1 MTKPWTESYPPG
13 VSTELELG
21 DYSSVV
27 DVMDES
33 FRRFPDRVAYVCM
46 GRELTFRQLDA
57 ASRALAVWLQEQGAK
72 PGDRVAIMLPNILQ
86 FPVVLAGVLRAAC
99 VAVPVNPL
107 YTARELQHQLDD
119 SGATVAIVLENF
131 AGTLEEIIG
140 KTSVERVVVAS
151 MGDMLGLAKGS
162 MVNFAVRHVKKLVPG
177 YRLPGHV
184 RFNAVL
190 RSGKSG
196 ALKKH
201 DCSLLSIAIL
211 QYTGGTTGVSKGAI
225 LLHRC
230 LVGSMLASEQ
240 WMQPAL
246 QRKGL
251 HGQATVMCALP
262 LYHVFS
268 LVACGLL
275 GMRIGAKNILVPNPR
290 DLNALIDAAVPHKIH
305 LFPAVNTLYQALL
318 AHPRF
323 RELDFSELA
332 IAVGGG
338 MAVQSRVA
346 RDWLQAT
353 GAPVVEA
360 YGLSETA
367 AGGTSNRTDIDSF
380 TGTIGL
386 PVPGIE
392 IRIVDDSGNEVSGG
406 APGEIAIKGP
416 QVMAGYWR
424 RRDDHNQVFTPDGY
438 FKTGDI
444 GIMDTSGFVRI
455 VDRKKD
461 MILVSGFNVY
471 PNEIEE
477 VVSRHPGVLECAAVG
492 VPDEKAGEAVKVYIV
507 KRDPQLAES
516 DILALCSQH
525 LTRYKQ
531 PRYIEFRD
539 SLPKTNVGKIL
550 RRELR
555 QPVAA

>member
-1 MTKPWTESYPPG
+1 MNKPWTTNYPPG
-13 VSTELELG
+13 VTTELKLE
-21 DYSSVV
+21 DYPTVV
-27 DVMDES
+27 DLMDES

-46 GRELTFRQLDA
+46 GSELTFKQLDA
-57 ASRALAVWLQEQGAK
+57 YSRALGVWLQEQGAD

-86 FPVVLAGVLRAAC
+86 FPVALAGVMRAGC

-107 YTARELQHQLDD
+107 YTARELQHQLND
-119 SGATVAIVLENF
+119 SGATVVIVLENF

-140 KTSVERVVVAS
+140 NTAVKKVVVAS
-151 MGDMLGLAKGS
+151 MGDMLGVAKGC
-162 MVNFAVRHVKKLVPG
+162 MVNFAVRRVKKLVPR

-196 ALKKH
+196 VLRKH
-201 DCSLLSIAIL
+201 DASSLSIAIL
-211 QYTGGTTGVSKGAI
+211 QYTGGTTGISKGAI

-230 LVGSMLASEQ
+230 LVASMLASEQ

-251 HGQATVMCALP
+251 HGQVTVICALP
-262 LYHVFS
+262 LYHVFA

-275 GMRIGAKNILVPNPR
+275 GMRIGAKNILIPNPR
-290 DLNALIDAAVPHKIH
+290 DLNALIDESSPHKIH

-318 AHPRF
+318 THPRF
-323 RELDFSELA
+323 KELDFSELA
-332 IAVGGG
+332 IAVSGG

-367 AGGTSNRTDIDSF
+367 AGGTCNRTDIDTF

-386 PVPGIE
+386 PVPGIDV
-392 IRIVDDSGNEVSGG
+392 RIVDDSGNEVPGG
-406 APGEIAIKGP
+406 TAGEIALKGP

-424 RRDDHNQVFTPDGY
+424 RRDDNNQVFTPDGY

-444 GIMDTSGFVRI
+444 GIMDASGFVRI

-471 PNEIEE
+471 PTEIEE
-477 VVSRHPGVLECAAVG
+477 VVSQHPGVLECAAVG
-492 VPDEKAGEAVKVYIV
+492 VPDNKTGEAVKIYIV
-507 KRDPQLAES
+507 KRDAGLGDAE
-516 DILALCSQH
+516 ILQFCNQH

-555 QPVAA
+555 EPAAA